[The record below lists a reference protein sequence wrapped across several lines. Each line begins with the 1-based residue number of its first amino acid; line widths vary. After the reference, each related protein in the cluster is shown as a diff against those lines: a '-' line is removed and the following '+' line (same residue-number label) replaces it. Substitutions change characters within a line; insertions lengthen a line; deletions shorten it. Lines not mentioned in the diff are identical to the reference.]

1 MFTGIVQSQV
11 DVFSIETQNNLSRL
25 VVNVDQSLI
34 KNLQIG
40 ASVAINGACLTAV
53 DFGESNTQQL
63 NDNKQESAAA
73 FIAFDII
80 DETLTLTNLSNLT
93 TQSQVNLE
101 RSLKFGDEI
110 GGHMVS
116 GHIHCQALLID
127 KKTTTENC
135 AMYFQCEPKWMKYI
149 LSKGFITINGASLTV
164 GKVIDNVFSVHL
176 IPETLSRTNIGSMSV
191 GDKANI
197 EFDQQTITIVTT
209 IERIKL

>member
-11 DVFSIETQNNLSRL
+11 DVFSIETENNLSRL
-25 VVNVDQSLI
+25 MVAVDPSFI

-53 DFGESNTQQL
+53 DFGEGNIEQC
-63 NDNKQESAAA
+63 NDNKSGRTAA
-73 FIAFDII
+73 FIAFDVI
-80 DETLTLTNLSNLT
+80 DETLALTNLSSLT
-93 TQSQVNLE
+93 TQSKVNLE

-127 KKTTTENC
+127 KKTTKENC
-135 AMYFQCEPKWMKYI
+135 AMYFQCEAQWMKYI

-176 IPETLSRTNIGSMSV
+176 IPETLSRTNIGSMIV

-209 IERIKL
+209 IERITL